1 MDAAPLNEK
10 ALHRVGQSVWSGVGI
25 MLLSRL
31 HAVAN
36 LKGRQEE

>member
-1 MDAAPLNEK
+1 MKTPCTGWGRAYRKGGEGM
-10 ALHRVGQSVWSGVGI
+10 V
-25 MLLSRL
+25 LLSRL